1 MNLEHKIRN
10 LTPYEVIDAMI
21 QGLKNPS
28 CQIDMHTYGS
38 SKKGMCFGCAATNA
52 IQYLADKKFT
62 PDNINDVDSRSQYL
76 NINVRYLEYFEDAIN
91 NLRCGYISLA
101 NLRLNNL
108 GIKPIEYNPKKVYP
122 RLNTETYMENLY
134 VYEELRDQQTI
145 KP

>member
-28 CQIDMHTYGS
+28 CKINMHSYGFS
-38 SKKGMCFGCAATNA
+38 TEGMCFGCAATNA

-62 PDNINDVDSRSQYL
+62 PDNINSLSSRSKYL
-76 NINVRYLEYFEDAIN
+76 NINTRDLEYFEDAIN
-91 NLRCGYISLA
+91 NLRCGYISMA
-101 NLRLNNL
+101 NLYLNNL
-108 GIKPIEYNPKKVYP
+108 GIKPIEYNQEKDYP
-122 RLNTETYMENLY
+122 RLTTENYMENLH
-134 VYEELRDQQTI
+134 VYEHLRDQQTI